1 MSTLKVA
8 VLQTA
13 LVWQDCQAN
22 LTQLTAQL
30 ATLAAVDLIVLPEMF
45 ASGFSMDSADIA
57 ETEPGPALSWMQ
69 AQAVKYDCAISGSL
83 AVRTTNGTLVN
94 RLYFVTPDGQVQH
107 YDKRHLFR
115 MAGEHQAYQA
125 GNERVIVSYRGWR
138 ILLQVCYDLR
148 FPVFSRNR
156 ADYDAIIYV
165 ANWPAARS
173 RAWWLL
179 LQARA
184 IENQAYVFGCNR
196 VGQDANGIDYSGDS
210 LLVDYLGQPLAE
222 LAPAQSGIL
231 YAVADLQALQ
241 ASRAKFPAQLD
252 ADAFALVTE
261 VVSPVV

>member
-8 VLQTA
+8 VIQTE
-13 LVWQDCQAN
+13 LVWQDYQAN
-22 LTQLTAQL
+22 LTLLEQKLTL
-30 ATLAAVDLIVLPEMF
+30 LKPVDLIVLPEMF
-45 ASGFSMDSADIA
+45 TTGFSMDSAQIA
-57 ETEPGPALSWMQ
+57 ETEPGPALNWLL
-69 AQAVKYDCAISGSL
+69 AQAARYQAAITGSL
-83 AVRTTNGTLVN
+83 AVRTAMGALVN
-94 RLYFVTPDGQVQH
+94 RLYFVTPEGQVEY

-125 GNERVIVSYRGWR
+125 GTARIIVPFRGWR

-156 ADYDAIIYV
+156 GDYDAIVYV

-196 VGQDANGIDYSGDS
+196 VGLDGNENSYNGDS
-210 LLVDYLGQPLAE
+210 LIVDYLGQPLAA
-222 LAPAQSGIL
+222 LAAAEAGVL
-231 YAVADLQALQ
+231 YGSADLLALMAFRQ
-241 ASRAKFPAQLD
+241 KFPAQLD
-252 ADAFALVTE
+252 ADSFSISST
-261 VVSPVV
+261 

>member
-30 ATLAAVDLIVLPEMF
+30 ATLNAVDLIVLPEMF
-45 ASGFSMDSADIA
+45 ASGFSMESAYIA
-57 ETEPGPALSWMQ
+57 ETEPGPALCWMQ
-69 AQAVKYDCAISGSL
+69 AQAAQYQCAIAGSL
-83 AVRTTNGTLVN
+83 AVRTTSGALVN

-196 VGQDANGIDYSGDS
+196 VGQDANGIDYCGDS

-222 LAPAQSGIL
+222 LAPEQAGIL
-231 YAVADLQALQ
+231 YAAVDLSALQ
-241 ASRAKFPAQLD
+241 AFRAKFPAQLD
-252 ADAFALVTE
+252 ADVFSLNT
-261 VVSPVV
+261 P

>member
-8 VLQTA
+8 VIQTE
-13 LVWQDCQAN
+13 LVWQNCQAN
-22 LTQLTAQL
+22 LTLLEQKLTL
-30 ATLAAVDLIVLPEMF
+30 LKPVDLIVLPEMF
-45 ASGFSMDSADIA
+45 TTGFSMDSAQMA
-57 ETEPGPALSWMQ
+57 ETEPGPALNWLLV
-69 AQAVKYDCAISGSL
+69 QAVRYQAAITGSL
-83 AVRTTNGTLVN
+83 AVRTATGALVN
-94 RLYFVTPDGQVQH
+94 RLYFVTPEGQIKY

-125 GNERVIVSYRGWR
+125 GTARVIVPFRGWR

-156 ADYDAIIYV
+156 GDYDAIVYV

-196 VGQDANGIDYSGDS
+196 VGLDGNEISYNGDS
-210 LLVDYLGQPLAE
+210 LIVDYLGQPLAE
-222 LAPAQSGIL
+222 LAAAEAGVL
-231 YAVADLQALQ
+231 YGSADLSALTAFRQ
-241 ASRAKFPAQLD
+241 KFPAQLD
-252 ADAFALVTE
+252 ADSFSISST
-261 VVSPVV
+261 

>member
-8 VLQTA
+8 VMQTE

-22 LTQLTAQL
+22 LRLLEPQL
-30 ATLAAVDLIVLPEMF
+30 AALEPVDLIVLPEMF
-45 ASGFSMDSADIA
+45 ASGFSMDSAQIA
-57 ETEPGPALSWMQ
+57 ETEPGPALSWLLTQ
-69 AQAVKYDCAISGSL
+69 AAHYQAAITGSL
-83 AVRTTNGTLVN
+83 AVRTATGALVN

-115 MAGEHQAYQA
+115 MAGEHRAYQA
-125 GNERVIVSYRGWR
+125 GTERVIVPFRGWR

-148 FPVFSRNR
+148 FPVFSRHCG
-156 ADYDAIIYV
+156 DYDAMVYV

-196 VGQDANGIDYSGDS
+196 VGLDGNGISYNGDS
-210 LLVDYLGQPLAE
+210 LIVDYLGQPLAE
-222 LAPAQSGIL
+222 LAATEAGVL
-231 YAVADLQALQ
+231 YGNADLLALTAFRQ
-241 ASRAKFPAQLD
+241 SFPAQLD
-252 ADAFALVTE
+252 ADSFSLS
-261 VVSPVV
+261 SP

>member
-1 MSTLKVA
+1 MSALKVA
-8 VLQTA
+8 VVQTA
-13 LVWQDCQAN
+13 LIWQDCQAN
-22 LTQLTAQL
+22 LQQLAMQL
-30 ATLAAVDLIVLPEMF
+30 ATLNPVDLIVLPEMF
-45 ASGFSMDSADIA
+45 ASGFSMESAKIA
-57 ETEPGPALSWMQ
+57 ETEPGPALCWLQ
-69 AQAVKYDCAISGSL
+69 AQAAQYQCAIAGSL
-83 AVRTTNGTLVN
+83 AVRTASGALVN

-125 GNERVIVSYRGWR
+125 GIERVIVSYRGWR

-196 VGQDANGIDYSGDS
+196 VGQDANGLSYQGDS
-210 LLVDYLGQPLAE
+210 LIVDYLGQPMAE
-222 LAPAQSGIL
+222 LAAEQSGVL
-231 YAVADLQALQ
+231 YAEADLAALS
-241 ASRAKFPAQLD
+241 AFREKFPAYLD
-252 ADAFALVTE
+252 ADAFSL
-261 VVSPVV
+261 S